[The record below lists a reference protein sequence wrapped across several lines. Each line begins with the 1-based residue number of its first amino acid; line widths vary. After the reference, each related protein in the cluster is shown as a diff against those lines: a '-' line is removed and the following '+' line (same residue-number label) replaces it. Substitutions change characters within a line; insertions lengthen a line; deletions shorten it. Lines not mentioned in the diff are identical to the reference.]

1 MAHDAEYDCV
11 QGEQHRL
18 LGEGQPG
25 LGLGAGQ
32 LRWVCGAAPHAGEP
46 VSALWRGGG
55 PGPTPDL
62 VPEVALPDPAARVP
76 RQRDGAPAD
85 GPETTDTANSRSE
98 CRTQRPGWAGA
109 HRHGAVRPRTRR
121 HRRERPPHRWC

>member
-18 LGEGQPG
+18 LGEGQAG

-46 VSALWRGGG
+46 VSALRRGGG
-55 PGPTPDL
+55 PDLVPDL
-62 VPEVALPDPAARVP
+62 VSSDPSDPSARVP

-85 GPETTDTANSRSE
+85 GPEPTGTADPRSE

-109 HRHGAVRPRTRR
+109 HRHGAVRPRTRG